1 MSTTIW
7 FVILKQIEEWEAFQ
21 VTICIVIRGRLGGW
35 GVWKF
40 LLEKVGCY
48 GKMEGVSRNAGLPY
62 FIEVFL
68 EIPHDATQENNL
80 NVFIF
85 QGLN

>member
-1 MSTTIW
+1 
-7 FVILKQIEEWEAFQ
+7 
-21 VTICIVIRGRLGGW
+21 
-35 GVWKF
+35 
-40 LLEKVGCY
+40 
-48 GKMEGVSRNAGLPY
+48 MEGVSRNAGLPY